1 MIFNT
6 LMADL
11 EWFRAGKRSNG
22 GSRSAVRLSVSAL
35 PASAAQDGV
44 PADFAPY
51 RELILSEP
59 AVGRVITR
67 QLSSNFT
74 VIQDLKKRRIQAA
87 VVPDEAWLPDPGY
100 HYLVTQPLSLWLKQ
114 RSMYF
119 LHAACVAKGNDGIL
133 IVGDSGS
140 GKTALSLC
148 GLQAGFSF
156 LTDEMPILSKKGNRI
171 AAHAFPR
178 RIRLD
183 RPVAKRF
190 PELQSL
196 LKTSSAKRLIFSAQS
211 IWPKRIAQT
220 CQPRILLFP
229 KYRPQGPLWLSAVRS
244 TSAMRWLLEDS
255 HFAWFQ
261 NDPWTQ
267 IARQRL
273 GVFERLAQQVR
284 AYHLHYSNRHLAQI
298 PALLKRLV

>member
-1 MIFNT
+1 
-6 LMADL
+6 L
-11 EWFRAGKRSNG
+11 EWFRSGKRSG
-22 GSRSAVRLSVSAL
+22 KSSRNTVRLSVSAL
-35 PASAAQDGV
+35 PTSAASNGV
-44 PADFAPY
+44 PAEFAPY

-59 AVGRVITR
+59 EAGRVITR

-74 VIQDLKKRRIQAA
+74 VIHDLKKRRIQAA

-100 HYLVTQPLSLWLKQ
+100 HYLITQPLSLWLKQ

-119 LHAACVAKGNDGIL
+119 LHAACVAKGTHGIL

-148 GLQAGFSF
+148 GLRAGFSF
-156 LTDEMPILSKKGNRI
+156 LTDEMPILSETSSGI

-183 RPVAKRF
+183 RSVANRF
-190 PELQSL
+190 EELQPL
-196 LKTSSAKRLIFSAQS
+196 LKASSAKRLIFPAQS
-211 IWPKRIAQT
+211 IWAKRIAQS
-220 CQPRILLFP
+220 CRPRVLLFP
-229 KYRPQGPLWLSAVRS
+229 KYRPRGPLWLSLVHP
-244 TSAMRWLLEDS
+244 TTAMRWLLEDN

-273 GVFERLAQQVR
+273 GIFDRLAQQVR